1 MIAENLMI
9 KYQAELKDFNKE
21 DILFKSSSL
30 ARYYYQ
36 IHKGEVKV
44 SNMNSDGKEFI
55 QYIFSKKG
63 RGIGEPALLGGFK
76 YPANCMVTKPSKIW
90 VLKKKDF
97 FKLLEEN
104 VNTHFEMSK
113 IISERLYFK
122 SIMAYENTIENSE
135 HRILTLLN
143 YLKTQVYNKL
153 EPFEYQVELSR
164 QEIGNLTGLRVETV
178 IRTIKK
184 LEKNNSLK
192 LIHRKIYI

>member
-1 MIAENLMI
+1 MKHRI
-9 KYQAELKDFNKE
+9 FNR
-21 DILFKSSSL
+21 I
-30 ARYYYQ
+30 
-36 IHKGEVKV
+36 
-44 SNMNSDGKEFI
+44 
-55 QYIFSKKG
+55 
-63 RGIGEPALLGGFK
+63 
-76 YPANCMVTKPSKIW
+76 T
-90 VLKKKDF
+90 KKDF

-104 VNTHFEMSK
+104 ANTHFEMSK